1 MATSKL
7 FNPQIRAKRGNALD
21 RAEVD
26 DMFINV
32 PVHAEVPRFT
42 GPTDSGK
49 PCHPLHLTQTS
60 QQNLGKPERRWV
72 SSAPQEDT
80 KY

>member
-7 FNPQIRAKRGNALD
+7 FNPQIREKRGDALD
-21 RAEVD
+21 REETD
-26 DMFINV
+26 DMFVNV
-32 PVHAEVPRFT
+32 PVHAQIPRFT

-49 PCHPLHLTQTS
+49 PHYPLHLSKSS
-60 QQNLGKPERRWV
+60 QQNTAKPERRWV